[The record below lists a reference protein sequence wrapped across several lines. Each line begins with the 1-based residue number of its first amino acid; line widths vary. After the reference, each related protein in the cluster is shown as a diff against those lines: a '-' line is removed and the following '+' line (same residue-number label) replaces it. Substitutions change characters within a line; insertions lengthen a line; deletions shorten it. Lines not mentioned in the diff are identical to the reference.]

1 MERFRRFVRN
11 VIKENYK
18 SKFEGCYFKKLGT
31 NIEGKSIYLVM
42 SNLGDELGLCAKLAL
57 NNSSLQSD
65 YEYDW
70 NDLAS
75 SGEYVGWSEENID
88 STYKTYKTF
97 NFDNFFQSI
106 ENGFKFARKFNLD

>member
-1 MERFRRFVRN
+1 MESFRRFAKN

-18 SKFEGCYFKKLGT
+18 SKFDGCYFKKLGT
-31 NIEGKSIYLVM
+31 NIEGKSIFLVM

-57 NNSSLQSD
+57 NNSSLQCD

-75 SGEYVGWSEENID
+75 SGEYIGWSEENID
-88 STYKTYKTF
+88 SMRKAF
-97 NFDNFFQSI
+97 NFDNFCKSI
-106 ENGFKFARKFNLD
+106 ENGFKFARKFKLD

>member
-1 MERFRRFVRN
+1 MECFKRFVRQ
-11 VIKENYK
+11 VIKENCK

-88 STYKTYKTF
+88 SMYKTF
-97 NFDNFFQSI
+97 NFDNFCQSI